1 MWRAVPVN
9 RNDRRRE
16 SIIQKIYNSK
26 YKPYTLRNLDEIKP
40 MERLP
45 GSLVRQI
52 RAVARVLPFRANNYV
67 VNELIDWDNVPED
80 PIFQLTFPQPGML
93 SEEDLSTLTAMDA
106 TQAGS
111 IALQHEARRIQMEM
125 NPHPAG
131 QMELNV
137 PTINGRRLEGLQHKY
152 KETVL
157 VFPRQGQTC
166 HAFCT
171 YCFRWA
177 QFCGVD
183 KLRFECSDP
192 QVLPEYLTAHPEVSD
207 ILFTGGDPMVM
218 RAKVM
223 RPYIEALL
231 KHQTARPLTIR
242 FGTKAL
248 AYWPYRFLTDKDADE
263 LMQLF
268 EKIVAAGHQLAI
280 MAHFSHDR
288 ELETPAVAQAVRRLQ
303 SVGAVIRCQ
312 GPLVRHVNDSAD
324 VWARMWRRQIRLGA
338 IPYYMFVARNTG
350 PKDYFKVP
358 LARSY
363 QIFSEAY
370 GQVSGLGRTVRGP
383 SMSATPGKI
392 VVDGIAT
399 IRGEKVFVLKF
410 IQGREPSWVNR
421 VFFARYT
428 TRAAWID
435 ELEPAFGEREFFF
448 ESGLERIKTEKA
460 FDDMPQPG
468 PFPRI
473 GSSMRAASQQRF
485 IH

>member
-1 MWRAVPVN
+1 MRLEAGAPCGELVMPGSAPGRRAVVARVPVN
-9 RNDRRRE
+9 RNDRRKE

-26 YKPYTLRNLDEIKP
+26 YKPYTLRNLDEIEP

-67 VNELIDWDNVPED
+67 VNELIDWNNVPED

-93 SEEDLSTLTAMDA
+93 SEEDLSTLTAMDVA
-106 TQAGS
+106 HANS

-192 QVLPEYLTAHPEVSD
+192 QALPEYLTAHPEVTD

-218 RAKVM
+218 RARVL

-231 KHQTARPLTIR
+231 NLQTARPLTIR

-248 AYWPYRFLTDKDADE
+248 AYWPYRFLTDKDA
-263 LMQLF
+263 
-268 EKIVAAGHQLAI
+268 
-280 MAHFSHDR
+280 
-288 ELETPAVAQAVRRLQ
+288 
-303 SVGAVIRCQ
+303 
-312 GPLVRHVNDSAD
+312 
-324 VWARMWRRQIRLGA
+324 
-338 IPYYMFVARNTG
+338 
-350 PKDYFKVP
+350 
-358 LARSY
+358 
-363 QIFSEAY
+363 
-370 GQVSGLGRTVRGP
+370 
-383 SMSATPGKI
+383 
-392 VVDGIAT
+392 
-399 IRGEKVFVLKF
+399 
-410 IQGREPSWVNR
+410 
-421 VFFARYT
+421 
-428 TRAAWID
+428 
-435 ELEPAFGEREFFF
+435 
-448 ESGLERIKTEKA
+448 
-460 FDDMPQPG
+460 
-468 PFPRI
+468 
-473 GSSMRAASQQRF
+473 
-485 IH
+485 